1 MLNTQFSKKYC
12 EILHLALLV
21 KKAKKGKLNVC
32 HFFKK
37 KELYIQKAVKFVKKI
52 FFQLYS

>member
-32 HFFKK
+32 HLIK
-37 KELYIQKAVKFVKKI
+37 KELYIHKAVKFVKKI